1 MTISEELEK
10 TLYRAYEQAKLRKH
24 EFITPEHILLELAR
38 DKVASEIL
46 VGCDVDL
53 ELLTND
59 LEQYFKENLPAID
72 SKYLADPLYSAG
84 SKYILRIAS
93 MHAESADR
101 EEIDG
106 GNILVALFRVPE
118 SHAVYFLNQQGLT
131 RYTVV
136 KYLSHGRIDTGINA
150 DNFEN
155 RKLPKADSEKKE
167 SKSLNPLELYCTNL
181 VKKAK
186 EGKIDPLIGRENE
199 ISRTIHILSRRR
211 KNNPILVGDAGV
223 GKTAIAEGLALKIVG
238 NEVPSA
244 MRNTNIYSLD
254 MGTLT
259 AGTKYRGDF
268 EERLKA
274 IINEVKDD
282 PDKILFVDEIH
293 TVIGAG
299 AVSGGSLDASNMLK
313 PALANGEIKCIG
325 TTTLKEYRTV
335 FEKDHALARR
345 FQKININEPSVEDCE
360 KILFGL
366 KKHYEEFH
374 NVKYSAKAVKAAVE
388 LSAKY
393 ITDRRLP
400 DKAIDI
406 LDESGASVKLRRDD
420 GLPKQVKV
428 SDIELLVSKIAKI
441 PSKSVKVEDK
451 NLLSNLSDDLKKFI
465 YGQDKAVEKL
475 VITIQMS
482 RAGLNKPEKPVGSFM
497 FSGPTG
503 VGKTELAK
511 KLAETLGIEFVR
523 FDMSEYMEKHT
534 VSRLIGS
541 PPGYVGFDQGGQLT
555 EAIYNHPHC
564 VLLLDE
570 IEKAHEDIYNILLQ
584 VMDHATLTDS
594 NGRKVDFRQVIVIL
608 TTNTG
613 SRESMKRNVG
623 FNKSEYEDKSTEAI
637 EKYFSPE
644 FRNRLDAIITF
655 NSLDIKIVEKIV
667 EKMISELQERLKS
680 RKIII
685 ELTPEARGFIAEKGY
700 DPQLGARPIQR
711 LIDSEIAEKLSK
723 EILFGKLSSGGNVKI
738 ILNKKELEF
747 QIESKKALIF

>member
-10 TLYRAYEQAKLRKH
+10 TLYRAYEQSKLRKH
-24 EFITPEHILLELAR
+24 EFITPEHILLELVR

-53 ELLTND
+53 ELLAND
-59 LEQYFKENLPAID
+59 LEQYFKENLPPID

-93 MHAESADR
+93 MHAESADKD
-101 EEIDG
+101 EIDG

-136 KYLSHGRIDTGINA
+136 KYLSHGRINNTMDGEGFDTK
-150 DNFEN
+150 
-155 RKLPKADSEKKE
+155 KLPKSDSEKKD
-167 SKSLNPLELYCTNL
+167 SKSQNPLELYCTNL
-181 VKKAK
+181 VKKAAS
-186 EGKIDPLIGRENE
+186 GSIDPLIGRENE
-199 ISRTIHILSRRR
+199 LSRTVHILSRRR
-211 KNNPILVGDAGV
+211 KNNPVLVGDAGV
-223 GKTAIAEGLALKIVG
+223 GKTAIAEGLALKIVDG
-238 NEVPSA
+238 DVPST
-244 MRNTNIYSLD
+244 MKNVNIYSLD

-274 IINEVKDD
+274 IINEVKGD
-282 PDKILFVDEIH
+282 PEKILFIDEIH

-325 TTTLKEYRTV
+325 TTTLKEYRTI

-345 FQKININEPSVEDCE
+345 FQRIDIHEPSIEDCN

-366 KKHYEEFH
+366 KKHYEDFH

-406 LDESGASVKLRRDD
+406 IDEAGATVKLRHDN

-428 SDIELLVSKIAKI
+428 SDIEQLVSKIAKI
-441 PSKSVKVEDK
+441 PSKSVKVEDR
-451 NLLSNLSDDLKKFI
+451 NLLSNLSEDLKQFI
-465 YGQDKAVEKL
+465 YGQDEAVDKL
-475 VITIQMS
+475 VTTIQMS
-482 RAGLNKPEKPVGSFM
+482 RAGLNEPEKPVGSFM

-511 KLAETLGIEFVR
+511 KLAETLGIEFQR

-555 EAIYNHPHC
+555 EAIYASPHC

-584 VMDHATLTDS
+584 IMDHATLTDS
-594 NGRKVDFRQVIVIL
+594 NGRKVDFRQVILIL

-613 SRESMKRNVG
+613 SRESMRRNVG
-623 FNKSEYEDKSTEAI
+623 FAKSEFEDKSTEAI
-637 EKYFSPE
+637 ERYFSPE
-644 FRNRLDAIITF
+644 FRNRLNAIIKF

-667 EKMISELQERLKS
+667 DKMIGDLQDRLKT
-680 RKIII
+680 KKVNI
-685 ELTPEARGFIAEKGY
+685 ELTPEARHFIAEKGY

-711 LIDSEIAEKLSK
+711 MIDTEIAEKLTK
-723 EILFGKLSSGGNVKI
+723 EILFGQLCSGGTVKI
-738 ILNKKELEF
+738 LFKKKELEF
-747 QIESKKALIF
+747 SYSQ